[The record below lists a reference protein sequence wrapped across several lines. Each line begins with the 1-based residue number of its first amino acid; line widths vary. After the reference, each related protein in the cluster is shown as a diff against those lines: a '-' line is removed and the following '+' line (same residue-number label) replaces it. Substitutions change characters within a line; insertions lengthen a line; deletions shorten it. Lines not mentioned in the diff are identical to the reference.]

1 MTDTGKN
8 QYFTM
13 RWIIFYVFLVLYV
26 TLVIFTILAVF
37 FNTFELPPEQEQV
50 LFYAFITEIGAA
62 IVALFYSLFEIH
74 RKKPANGGTGKER
87 LT

>member
-1 MTDTGKN
+1 MTEKGKN

-26 TLVIFTILAVF
+26 TLVVFTILAVF
-37 FNTFELPPEQEQV
+37 FNVFELPEGQEEV

-62 IVALFYSLFEIH
+62 IVALFYSLFEIN
-74 RKKPANGGTGKER
+74 RKKPAAPEISKE
-87 LT
+87 